1 MIQAIVFDMDG
12 LLVDSEPHWFE
23 ARRGLAASVGQEWTE
38 DDQRAMMGVSTADWV
53 EYTTRRLGLD
63 LSPSQVQDEIVGRMT
78 ALYRERIPFMPGSV
92 QAVNLAAQHFPT
104 ALASGSHRAL
114 IDAVMNDP
122 NMRGKFTLIVCGDQV
137 RAGKP
142 APDIYLETARR
153 LGIQPEHCACVE
165 DSGNGILAGRAAW
178 MKVIA
183 VPSRMLRPPPDILA
197 QADCVLE
204 SLEEFSLDLIQS
216 L

>member
-38 DDQRAMMGVSTADWV
+38 DDQRRMMGVSTADWV

-63 LSPSQVQDEIVGRMT
+63 LSPSQVQNEIVGRMA
-78 ALYRERIPFMPGSV
+78 ALYRQRIPFMPGSV

-137 RAGKP
+137 QAGKP

-153 LGIQPEHCACVE
+153 LRIAPEDCVCVE
-165 DSGNGILAGRAAW
+165 DSVNGILAGKAAG

-183 VPSRMLRPPPDILA
+183 VPNPLLRPPQEFLDR
-197 QADCVLE
+197 ADRLIE
-204 SLEEFSLDLIQS
+204 SLEEFTLDLIRS